1 MCACG
6 LAATMRPMEIRV
18 VLVTVEPP
26 AGQVR
31 VMPNRGQAD
40 AADDD
45 KEIEFT
51 GWLGL
56 LRVLSEVTARP
67 SGFSRGP

>member
-1 MCACG
+1 
-6 LAATMRPMEIRV
+6 
-18 VLVTVEPP
+18 
-26 AGQVR
+26 
-31 VMPNRGQAD
+31 MPNRGQAD